1 MAVSRVLPAE
11 PAALAAVLPDVP
23 SLVYARSLLLSGG
36 ARVRLAAAGATA
48 LVLEPTTAVLVGRPD
63 QELLCGELAGDP
75 PGPTLLVQVEALRT
89 VCAALPGWTSRP
101 FIVHALPRRYPTDIP
116 RAPGV
121 IVSAPL
127 DPAVL
132 TGLPDDMRRDAA
144 DSAAVAVRLIDGVPV
159 SVCAVSDLTETLWDV
174 GIHTVESARRQGHG
188 AAVFSALAAT
198 MAAQGQQP
206 VWAAYED
213 YVPSLAMAERLGFRP
228 VARMAELTPG
238 LRA

>member
-1 MAVSRVLPAE
+1 M
-11 PAALAAVLPDVP
+11 
-23 SLVYARSLLLSGG
+23 
-36 ARVRLAAAGATA
+36 
-48 LVLEPTTAVLVGRPD
+48 
-63 QELLCGELAGDP
+63 
-75 PGPTLLVQVEALRT
+75 
-89 VCAALPGWTSRP
+89 
-101 FIVHALPRRYPTDIP
+101 
-116 RAPGV
+116 

-174 GIHTVESARRQGHG
+174 GLDTVESARRQGHG
-188 AAVFSALAAT
+188 AAVFRALAAT

-213 YVPSLAMAERLGFRP
+213 YVPSLAMAERLGFRLDDRFQGVGQRTVCP
-228 VARMAELTPG
+228 YRRPAGGKPDRPRCRRVERRWHKSGSPDVSVALESY
-238 LRA
+238 